1 MQIMNKVKIAVV
13 EDEIIIADNICESLE
28 ALGYYV
34 LEPAITFTEGK
45 ELIDAELP
53 DIAIL
58 DIHLSGR
65 KDGVD
70 LALYIKDTYDI
81 PFIFLT
87 AHADKATVERAKIVN
102 PPAYLI
108 KPFTKEE
115 LYSAIEVALFN
126 HQQAKLLQGDTEQ
139 KSYIFIKQK
148 NYFLKLKLKNILFL
162 KSDHVYL
169 EIHMVDKEK
178 YVLRES
184 LADFE
189 SKLNTDFIRTHRSY
203 IVNFT
208 HIDFVDAK
216 TIKVA
221 SNELPLS
228 KQFRPI
234 LLEKM
239 ENQ

>member
-1 MQIMNKVKIAVV
+1 MNRVKIAVV
-13 EDEIIIADNICESLE
+13 EDEIIIADNICESLD
-28 ALGYYV
+28 ALGYNV

-45 ELIDAELP
+45 ELIDTELP

-70 LALYIKDTYDI
+70 LALYIKETHDI

-126 HQQAKLLQGDTEQ
+126 HQQAKLLQEDTVQ
-139 KSYIFIKQK
+139 KPYIFIKQK
-148 NYFLKLKLKNILFL
+148 NYFLKLQLENILFL

-169 EIHMVDKEK
+169 ELHMVNQEK

-189 SKLNTDFIRTHRSY
+189 SKLNNDFIRIHRSY

-208 HIDFVDAK
+208 HVDFVDAK
-216 TIKVA
+216 IIKVA
-221 SNELPLS
+221 SSELPLS
-228 KQFRPI
+228 KQFRSI

>member
-1 MQIMNKVKIAVV
+1 MNRVKIAVV
-13 EDEIIIADNICESLE
+13 EDEIIIADNLCESLQ
-28 ALGYYV
+28 ALGYNV
-34 LEPAITFTEGK
+34 LEPAISFTEGK
-45 ELIDAELP
+45 ELIDTELP

-70 LALYIKDTYDI
+70 LALYIKETHDI

-126 HQQAKLLQGDTEQ
+126 HQQAKLLQEDTVQ
-139 KSYIFIKQK
+139 KPYIFIKQK
-148 NYFLKLKLKNILFL
+148 NYFLKLQLENILFL

-169 EIHMVDKEK
+169 EIHMVNQEK

-189 SKLNTDFIRTHRSY
+189 SKLNSNFIRIHRSY

-208 HIDFVDAK
+208 HVDFVDAK
-216 TIKVA
+216 IIKVA
-221 SNELPLS
+221 SSELPLS
-228 KQFRPI
+228 KQFRSI

>member
-1 MQIMNKVKIAVV
+1 MNRVKIAVV

-28 ALGYYV
+28 ALGYNV
-34 LEPAITFTEGK
+34 LEPAISFTEGK
-45 ELIDAELP
+45 ELIDAEQP

-58 DIHLSGR
+58 DINLSGR

-70 LALYIKDTYDI
+70 LALYIKETHDI

-126 HQQAKLLQGDTEQ
+126 HQQAKLLQEDSEQ
-139 KSYIFIKQK
+139 KPYIFIKQK
-148 NYFLKLKLKNILFL
+148 NYFLKLKLEDILFL

-189 SKLNTDFIRTHRSY
+189 SKLNTDFIRIHRSY
-203 IVNFT
+203 IVNFQ
-208 HIDFVDAK
+208 HIDLVD
-216 TIKVA
+216 TNIIQVA
-221 SNELPLS
+221 SNKLPLS

-234 LLEKM
+234 LLEKI

>member
-1 MQIMNKVKIAVV
+1 MNRVKIAVV

-28 ALGYYV
+28 ALGYNV

-45 ELIDAELP
+45 ELIDTELP

-70 LALYIKDTYDI
+70 LALYIKETHDI

-126 HQQAKLLQGDTEQ
+126 HQQAKLLQEGTEQ
-139 KSYIFIKQK
+139 KPYIFIKQK
-148 NYFLKLKLKNILFL
+148 NYFIKLKLENILFL

-169 EIHMVDKEK
+169 EIHMVNQEK

-189 SKLNTDFIRTHRSY
+189 SKLNTDFIRIHRSY

-208 HIDFVDAK
+208 HIDSVDAK
-216 TIKVA
+216 TLKVA
-221 SNELPLS
+221 STELPLS

>member
-1 MQIMNKVKIAVV
+1 MNRVKIAVV
-13 EDEIIIADNICESLE
+13 EDEIIIADNICESLQT
-28 ALGYYV
+28 LGYNV
-34 LEPAITFTEGK
+34 LEPAINFTEGK

-70 LALYIKDTYDI
+70 LALYIKETHDI

-102 PPAYLI
+102 PPAYLV

-115 LYSAIEVALFN
+115 LYSSIEVALFN
-126 HQQAKLLQGDTEQ
+126 HQ
-139 KSYIFIKQK
+139 KSKNQNQQSSEKQFFYIKQK
-148 NYFLKLKLKNILFL
+148 NYFLKIKFENILFL
-162 KSDHVYL
+162 KSDHVYV
-169 EIHMVDKEK
+169 EIYTVQNEK
-178 YVLRES
+178 YVIRES

-189 SKLNTDFIRTHRSY
+189 SKLNSNFIRIHRSY
-203 IVNFT
+203 IVNFLQ
-208 HIDFVDAK
+208 IDLVEPQ

-221 SNELPLS
+221 THQLPLS
-228 KQFRPI
+228 KQFRSG
-234 LLEKM
+234 LQEKI
-239 ENQ
+239 ESFNT

>member
-1 MQIMNKVKIAVV
+1 MNRVKIAVV
-13 EDEIIIADNICESLE
+13 EDEIIIADNICESLD
-28 ALGYYV
+28 ALGYNV
-34 LEPAITFTEGK
+34 LEPAISFTEGK
-45 ELIDAELP
+45 ELIDTELP

-70 LALYIKDTYDI
+70 LALYIKENHDI

-126 HQQAKLLQGDTEQ
+126 HQQTKLLQEGTEQ
-139 KSYIFIKQK
+139 KPYIFIKQK
-148 NYFLKLKLKNILFL
+148 NYFIKLKLENILFL

-169 EIHMVDKEK
+169 EIHMVDQEK

-184 LADFE
+184 LGDFE
-189 SKLNTDFIRTHRSY
+189 SKLNPDFIRINRSY

-208 HIDFVDAK
+208 HIDSVDAK

-221 SNELPLS
+221 SIELPLS

-239 ENQ
+239 ESR

>member
-1 MQIMNKVKIAVV
+1 MNRVKIAVV
-13 EDEIIIADNICESLE
+13 EDEIIIADNICESLD
-28 ALGYYV
+28 ALGYNV
-34 LEPAITFTEGK
+34 LEPAISFTEGK
-45 ELIDAELP
+45 ELIDTELP

-70 LALYIKDTYDI
+70 LALYIKENHDI

-115 LYSAIEVALFN
+115 LYSSIEVALFN
-126 HQQAKLLQGDTEQ
+126 HEQNKIQEGKIEQ
-139 KSYIFIKQK
+139 KKYVFIKQK
-148 NYFLKLKLKNILFL
+148 THFLKLKLADILFL
-162 KSDHVYL
+162 KSDHVYV
-169 EIHMVDKEK
+169 EIHTVQNEK

-189 SKLNTDFIRTHRSY
+189 SKLNTDFIRVHRSY

-208 HIDFVDAK
+208 HIDLVEVK
-216 TIKVA
+216 TIKIQ
-221 SNELPLS
+221 SHELPLV
-228 KQFRPI
+228 KQYRPI
-234 LLEKM
+234 LIEKI
-239 ENQ
+239 EHQ

>member
-1 MQIMNKVKIAVV
+1 MNRVKIAVV

-28 ALGYYV
+28 ALGYNV

-45 ELIDAELP
+45 ELIDTELP

-70 LALYIKDTYDI
+70 LALYIKETHDI

-126 HQQAKLLQGDTEQ
+126 HQQAKLLQEDTVQ
-139 KSYIFIKQK
+139 KPYIFIKQK
-148 NYFLKLKLKNILFL
+148 NYFLKLQLENILFL

-169 EIHMVDKEK
+169 ELHMVNQEK

-189 SKLNTDFIRTHRSY
+189 SKLNNDFIRIHRSY

-208 HIDFVDAK
+208 HVDFVDAK
-216 TIKVA
+216 IIKVA
-221 SNELPLS
+221 SSELPLS
-228 KQFRPI
+228 KQFRSI

>member
-1 MQIMNKVKIAVV
+1 MNRVKIAVV

-28 ALGYYV
+28 ALGYNV

-45 ELIDAELP
+45 ELIDTELP

-70 LALYIKDTYDI
+70 LALHIKETHDI

-126 HQQAKLLQGDTEQ
+126 HQQAKLLQEDTVQ
-139 KSYIFIKQK
+139 KPYIFIKQK
-148 NYFLKLKLKNILFL
+148 NYFLKLQLENILFL

-169 EIHMVDKEK
+169 EIHMVNQEK

-189 SKLNTDFIRTHRSY
+189 SKLNTDFIRINRSY

-208 HIDFVDAK
+208 HIDSVDAK

-221 SNELPLS
+221 SIELPLS

>member
-1 MQIMNKVKIAVV
+1 MNRVKIAVV
-13 EDEIIIADNICESLE
+13 EDEIIIADTLCESLQ
-28 ALGYYV
+28 ALGYNV

-45 ELIDAELP
+45 ELIDSELP

-70 LALYIKDTYDI
+70 LAIYIKETYDM

-115 LYSAIEVALFN
+115 LYSSIEVALFN
-126 HQQAKLLQGDTEQ
+126 HEQ
-139 KSYIFIKQK
+139 KKIQEGKIEQKKYVFIKQK
-148 NYFLKLKLKNILFL
+148 THFLKVKLADILFL
-162 KSDHVYL
+162 KSDHVYV
-169 EIHMVDKEK
+169 EIHTVQNEK

-184 LADFE
+184 LVDFE
-189 SKLNTDFIRTHRSY
+189 SKLNTDFIRIHRSY

-216 TIKVA
+216 IIKVA
-221 SNELPLS
+221 SIELPLS

>member
-1 MQIMNKVKIAVV
+1 MNRVKIAVV
-13 EDEIIIADNICESLE
+13 EDEIIIADNICESLT
-28 ALGYYV
+28 ALGYNV
-34 LEPAITFTEGK
+34 LEPAITYTEGK
-45 ELIDAELP
+45 ELIDTEQP

-70 LALYIKDTYDI
+70 LALYIKETHDI

-102 PPAYLI
+102 PPAYLV

-115 LYSAIEVALFN
+115 LYTAIEVALFN
-126 HQQAKLLQGDTEQ
+126 HEQNKLLQGETEQ
-139 KSYIFIKQK
+139 KPFIFIKQK
-148 NYFLKLKLKNILFL
+148 NYFLKLKLENILFL

-169 EIHMVDKEK
+169 EIYLVNNEK

-184 LADFE
+184 MADFE
-189 SKLNTDFIRTHRSY
+189 SKLTTDFIRIHRSY
-203 IVNFT
+203 LVNFQ
-208 HIDFVDAK
+208 HIEFVDA
-216 TIKVA
+216 TTVKVA
-221 SNELPLS
+221 SSELPLS

-239 ENQ
+239 ESR